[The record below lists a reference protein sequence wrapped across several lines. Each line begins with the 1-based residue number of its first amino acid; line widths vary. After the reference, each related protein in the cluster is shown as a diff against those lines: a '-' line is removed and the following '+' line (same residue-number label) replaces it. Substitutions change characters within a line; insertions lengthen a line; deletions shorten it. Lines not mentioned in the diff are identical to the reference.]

1 MSVLRRVLSGVVV
14 FAVVATSVVARPV
27 DEQALHALLVER
39 VDARN
44 WGTAIV
50 VGISSPQGRRIV
62 SYGTLSVQ
70 DRHAVDGRTVFE
82 IASLTKVFTALVL
95 ADMAARKQVTL
106 DAPVST
112 CLPAGVSVP
121 EHGGKQI
128 TFLDLAT
135 HTSGLPLRPSNLASQ
150 TALNKYAGYTVEQ
163 LYQGLASFK
172 LPRDPGSEFE
182 YSNWGF
188 GLLGQA
194 LAHCA
199 GKSYPEL
206 LAERV
211 TGPLGMRDTMFVPSS
226 ALRSRLAAAYDGKL
240 RPVPNESTGALDAAG
255 GLYSTVDDLLKFID
269 LFLGRGPQPLVA
281 AAATM
286 LEPRRPGDFPG
297 IRMGLGWRF
306 EEDVANPADVPL
318 FWSSGRA
325 DGYRSFMA
333 LNLQQRLAVV
343 GLTNGATNA
352 GVDDIGRHVLDPR
365 VAVSRPHPSITVPT
379 TVLDRYVGR
388 YKFED
393 GNALT
398 VVRDGDQLVVQLT
411 GQGPLPVRATAP
423 REFFPEDI
431 EAQFVFE
438 ESGNGPAPSLVLTQN
453 GASWKA
459 QRVAEKG
466 KP

>member
-1 MSVLRRVLSGVVV
+1 MFAAVLLAAAAT
-14 FAVVATSVVARPV
+14 AVVAKPI

-39 VDARN
+39 VDARK

-50 VGISSPQGRRIV
+50 VGISSPQGRQIV

-70 DRHAVDGRTVFE
+70 DRHKVDGNTVFE

-95 ADMAARKQVTL
+95 ADMAKRGEVKL
-106 DAPVST
+106 EAPVST
-112 CLPAGVSVP
+112 CMPEGVKIP

-135 HTSGLPLRPSNLASQ
+135 HSSGLPLRPTNLASQ
-150 TALNKYAGYTVEQ
+150 TALNKYAGYTVQQ
-163 LYQGLASFK
+163 LYQALATFQ

-188 GLLGQA
+188 ALLGHA

-199 GKSYPEL
+199 RKSYAEL
-206 LAERV
+206 LVERV
-211 TGPLGMRDTMFVPSS
+211 TGPLGMRDTTFAPSS

-240 RPVPNESTGALDAAG
+240 QPVPNQDLGALYAAG
-255 GLYSTVDDLLKFID
+255 GLYSTVDDLLKFIE
-269 LFLGRGPQPLVA
+269 LFLGRGPPPLVA

-286 LEPRRPGDFPG
+286 LEPLRPGDFPG
-297 IRMGLGWRF
+297 VRMGLGWRF
-306 EEDVANPADVPL
+306 ESDVDNPADVPL

-333 LNLQQRLAVV
+333 FNLQQRLAVV
-343 GLTNGATNA
+343 GLTNAATNA

-365 VAVSRPHPSITVPT
+365 VSVSRPHLSITVPT
-379 TVLDRYVGR
+379 AVLDHYVGR
-388 YKFED
+388 YEFE
-393 GNALT
+393 GGRYLT
-398 VVRDGDQLVVQLT
+398 VVRDGDQLFVQLT
-411 GQGPLPVRATAP
+411 GQGALPVLATAP

-438 ESGNGPAPSLVLTQN
+438 ESGSRPAPSVVLTQD
-453 GASWKA
+453 GRSWKA
-459 QRVAEKG
+459 QRVAEEG

>member
-1 MSVLRRVLSGVVV
+1 MLGLVLLI
-14 FAVVATSVVARPV
+14 AAATNVVATPV

-39 VDARN
+39 VDARK

-70 DRHAVDGRTVFE
+70 DRHKVDGRTVFE

-95 ADMAARKQVTL
+95 ADMAQRGEVKME
-106 DAPVST
+106 APVST
-112 CLPAGVSVP
+112 CVPDATKLP

-128 TFLDLAT
+128 TFVDLAT
-135 HTSGLPLRPSNLASQ
+135 HSSGLPLRPTNLASQ

-163 LYQGLASFK
+163 LWQALATFQ
-172 LPRDPGSEFE
+172 LPRDPGTQFE

-188 GLLGQA
+188 GLLGHA

-199 GKSYPEL
+199 GAEQSYAEL
-206 LAERV
+206 LAQRV

-226 ALRSRLAAAYDGKL
+226 SLRSRLAAAYDGKL

-255 GLYSTVDDLLKFID
+255 GLYSTVDDLLKFIE

-281 AAATM
+281 AAAMM
-286 LEPRRPGDFPG
+286 LEPRRPGDYPG
-297 IRMGLGWRF
+297 VRMGLGWRV
-306 EEDVANPADVPL
+306 EDDVDNPVPIS
-318 FWSSGRA
+318 WSSGRA

-333 LNLQQRLAVV
+333 LNLKGRMAVV
-343 GLTNGATNA
+343 ALTNAATNA
-352 GVDDIGRHVLDPR
+352 GVDDIGRRVLDPNA
-365 VAVSRPHPSITVPT
+365 AVSRPHRWITVPAA
-379 TVLDRYVGR
+379 VLDRYVGR
-388 YKFED
+388 YKFEG
-393 GNALT
+393 GNYLT
-398 VVRDGDQLVVQLT
+398 VVRDGEQLFVQMT
-411 GQGPLPVRATAP
+411 GQGPLPVLATAP

-438 ESGNGPAPSLVLTQN
+438 ESGDQPAPSVVLTQS
-453 GASWKA
+453 GTSWKA
-459 QRVAEKG
+459 QRVAEES

>member
-1 MSVLRRVLSGVVV
+1 MCLLATLL
-14 FAVVATSVVARPV
+14 FPAAVPQVHAAAV
-27 DEQALHALLVER
+27 DEQELHALMVER
-39 VDARN
+39 VDVRK

-70 DRHAVDGRTVFE
+70 DRRKVDGATVFE

-95 ADMAARKQVTL
+95 ADMVTRKQVAL

-112 CLPAGVSVP
+112 CLPAGMKLP
-121 EHGGKQI
+121 THGGNQI

-135 HTSGLPLRPSNLASQ
+135 HTSGLPLRPPNLSSQ
-150 TALNKYAGYTVEQ
+150 TALNKYAGYTTEQ
-163 LYQGLASFK
+163 LYRGLTAFE
-172 LPRDPGSEFE
+172 LPRDPGSAFE

-188 GLLGQA
+188 GLLGHA

-199 GKSYPEL
+199 GKSYAML

-211 TGPLGMRDTMFVPSS
+211 TGPLGMRSTMFVPNS
-226 ALRSRLAAAYDGKL
+226 AVRSELAAAYDGKL
-240 RPVPNESTGALDAAG
+240 QPVPNESTGALDAAG
-255 GLYSTVDDLLKFID
+255 GLYSTVDDMLAFIE

-286 LEPRRPGDFPG
+286 LEPRRPGDFAG
-297 IRMGLGWRF
+297 VRMGLGWRV
-306 EEDVANPADVPL
+306 EPSGDDPNSAPIY
-318 FWSSGRA
+318 WSSGRA

-333 LNLQQRLAVV
+333 FNLQERLAVV

-352 GVDDIGRHVLDPR
+352 GVDDIGRHVLDPHFT
-365 VAVSRPHPSITVPT
+365 VSRPHPSIVVPAS
-379 TVLDRYVGR
+379 VLDRYVGR

-393 GNALT
+393 GNQLT
-398 VVRDGDQLVVQLT
+398 VVRNGDQLVVQLT
-411 GQGPLPVRATAP
+411 GQGPLPVLAATP

-438 ESGNGPAPSLVLTQN
+438 ESGRAPAPSLVLSQN
-453 GASWKA
+453 GSSWKA
-459 QRVAEKG
+459 VRVAEEN